1 MGQRTQLL
9 VLKEDNKGNKEARFY
24 HHQWGFGRVMYLALM
39 DMCIG
44 YYDKG
49 FSVREGFNFFDAI
62 KFSCNS
68 KIIDITNNVP
78 KHVMDAVNPDDFK
91 TIQEVF
97 DYGDNNNGGLFIYVK
112 QAEKVYQPSTFKIG
126 FLLGCEDEETIE
138 SDGVVINKGNGKAFE
153 RWLTPQEYGKL
164 NGGRN
169 YSDDEFVDMF
179 DKFCKYFK
187 IEYFKN
193 KEE

>member
-9 VLKEDNKGNKEARFY
+9 VLKEDKKGNKETKFY
-24 HHQWGFGRVMYLALM
+24 HSQWGFGRVMYLALM

-44 YYDKG
+44 DYNKDTC
-49 FSVREGFNFFDAI
+49 VRGDFNFFDAI

-68 KIIDITNNVP
+68 KIFDTMDDVP

-112 QAEKVYQPSTFKIG
+112 QAEKVYHPSTFKIG
-126 FLLGCEDEETIE
+126 FLLGYEDEETIE
-138 SDGVVINKGNGKAFE
+138 SDGNIFNEGHGKAFE
-153 RWLTPQEYGKL
+153 KWLSPQEYGKF
-164 NGGRN
+164 NSGSD
-169 YSDDEFVDMF
+169 YSDEEFVEMF
-179 DKFCKYFK
+179 DKFCKYFE
-187 IEYFKN
+187 IEYFTN